1 MKFEGLDASMVIVL
15 PDKTDGLDTVI
26 EKLDSG
32 HDIMAAIETLKNT
45 ELEVVMPRFDA
56 QSTSQVH
63 LVTHLI
69 KVRLSVLLS

>member
-1 MKFEGLDASMVIVL
+1 MVIVL

-69 KVRLSVLLS
+69 KVRLSGLLS

>member
-69 KVRLSVLLS
+69 KVRHSGLLS